1 MEIRPLDL
9 TEMAT
14 LNYDITTYQP
24 ILFAAESVD
33 HLEDVVGT
41 LLRQLRRRRAGADQ
55 GRPGDLIERP
65 DRLRGAAATRGVA
78 RTSAV
83 A

>member
-9 TEMAT
+9 TQMAT

-41 LLRQLRRRRAGADQ
+41 FFATSTTTCRNGS
-55 GRPGDLIERP
+55 RPFRRP
-65 DRLRGAAATRGVA
+65 DRLAHRPRSGR
-78 RTSAV
+78 RQAV
-83 A
+83 GP